1 MKNAVIKYGLYG
13 VAVLLGINIIFWA
26 LMGPAEPEN
35 FKIGEIVGYST
46 IVLSLLFIFFG
57 IRHYRDEV
65 NQGKIKFWRAFLLGL
80 GIAALPA
87 LGFAIYNYVYIE
99 ILDPAFMEKYW
110 SYSMEK
116 AKTSMTASDYLAHV
130 EKMEES
136 KDFFMNTFF
145 QSLLMFFTVFLIG
158 VVLSLISAFI
168 LKRNVEV
175 SNV

>member
-1 MKNAVIKYGLYG
+1 MKNAIIKYGLYG

-26 LMGPAEPEN
+26 IIGPAEPDN

-65 NQGKIKFWRAFLLGL
+65 NQGNVKFWRAFLLGL

-99 ILDPAFMEKYW
+99 ILDPAFMDKYW

-116 AKTSMTASDYLAHV
+116 AKMSMEASDYQAHV
-130 EKMEES
+130 QKMKES
-136 KDFFMNTFF
+136 KDFYMNTFF
-145 QSLLMFFTVFLIG
+145 QSGLMFFTVFLIG
-158 VVLSLISAFI
+158 VVISLISAFI
-168 LKRNVEV
+168 LKKEE
-175 SNV
+175 SLSA